1 MQRATRLGTCWG
13 VSLAGYSTVY
23 ACVGPLSAECN
34 AGPDET
40 HCRFSALGDFHASL
54 YLLFSRNAPS
64 WAATDDAMADL
75 GCLGRGCPPPS
86 HPAPR
91 TPSERSASVFTV
103 TVRTPSS
110 TVRGIECAVRSHDEI
125 LYHICCC
132 CCYVCTPPVRPQ
144 AIRGRASVFKSL
156 LNTVIPER
164 SPPRAARTNA
174 QCHSFC

>member
-1 MQRATRLGTCWG
+1 MRASVPYPQNAMLVLTRPTV
-13 VSLAGYSTVY
+13 VSV
-23 ACVGPLSAECN
+23 PSATFTLPYISSSLETRP
-34 AGPDET
+34 AGPQRMMPWQTWDA
-40 HCRFSALGDFHASL
+40 SAV
-54 YLLFSRNAPS
+54 
-64 WAATDDAMADL
+64 DA
-75 GCLGRGCPPPS
+75 RPRHTPPPS